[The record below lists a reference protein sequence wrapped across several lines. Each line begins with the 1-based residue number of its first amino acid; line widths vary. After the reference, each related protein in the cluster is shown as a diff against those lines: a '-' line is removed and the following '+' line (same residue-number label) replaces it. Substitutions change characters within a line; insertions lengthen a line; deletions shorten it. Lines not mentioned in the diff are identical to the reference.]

1 MSRPLALIVEDEPD
15 SAVIFSAALR
25 AAGFDTEIIGDGRRA
40 LERLAVTLPGVVV
53 LDLYLPRVSGVEVLR
68 QIRADP
74 RYRDVRVM
82 VVTAAP
88 DKAEVLEGQADL
100 ILIKPIGFT
109 QLRDLAARL
118 ASTLSSE
125 RGEQP

>member
-1 MSRPLALIVEDEPD
+1 MSRPLALIIEDEPD

-25 AAGFDTEIIGDGRRA
+25 AAGFDTEIVGDGRRA
-40 LERLAVTLPGVVV
+40 LERLAVSPPTVVV
-53 LDLYLPRVSGVEVLR
+53 LDLYLPRVSGAEILR

-74 RYRDVRVM
+74 RCRDVRVI

-88 DKAEVLEGQADL
+88 DKAETLEGLADL
-100 ILIKPIGFT
+100 TLIKPIGFT

-118 ASTLSSE
+118 VSPLSTE
-125 RGEQP
+125 RGEQL